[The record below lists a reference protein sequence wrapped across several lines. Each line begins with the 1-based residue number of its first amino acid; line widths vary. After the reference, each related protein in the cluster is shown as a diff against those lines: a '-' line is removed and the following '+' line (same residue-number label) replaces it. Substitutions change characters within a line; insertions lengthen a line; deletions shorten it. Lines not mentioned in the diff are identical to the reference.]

1 MKNYKTGILVGF
13 TLLYTAFPSYVSAVQ
28 LYEFDAEYQAYYDT
42 QKVGKA
48 HFQVKKLEQDR
59 FKVLYESNV
68 SKFFLS
74 DKRSEKSIFEV
85 EESQLIPHSYSYK
98 RSGTGRNKELEVTFD
113 NDQNRIWVNGVDT
126 FDWQG
131 ELDNQLFRLD
141 LSLKLSQSL
150 EDITYD
156 FINTRGE
163 RRQYKINVMGEEI
176 VKLPYGNLNAIKV
189 KLARESNKRVTYAW
203 FSPDLNWTLVRL
215 QQFKNGN
222 EQGDIQLHKY
232 TPHYKLT
239 RNE

>member
-1 MKNYKTGILVGF
+1 MKIYKTGTLVVFMLFCG
-13 TLLYTAFPSYVSAVQ
+13 LLSTAYAAQ
-28 LYEFDAEYQAYYDT
+28 LHEFDAEYKAFYDT

-48 HFQVKKLEQDR
+48 HFQVKRIEQDT
-59 FKVLYESNV
+59 FKMRYESNV

-74 DKRSEKSIFEV
+74 DKRSEQSIFQI
-85 EESQLIPHSYSYK
+85 EESQLIPHSYTYK
-98 RSGTGRNKELEVTFD
+98 REGTGRNKALEVTFD
-113 NDQNRIWVNGVDT
+113 NQANRIWVNGVDT

-141 LSLKLSQSL
+141 LSLKLS
-150 EDITYD
+150 ENRDDITYH

-163 RRQYKINVMGEEI
+163 KRQYKIHVLGEEVI
-176 VKLPYGNLNAIKV
+176 SLPYGNLTAIKV

-232 TPHYKLT
+232 TPHYRLT
-239 RNE
+239 SK